1 MIKLTERQI
10 DNVIETTLL
19 EKKINNQNYI
29 RYSFY
34 EINVKY
40 PKEYGISK
48 QDLGMFLQQLRKR
61 LKEENYH
68 IYTEGQEFEYD
79 NAKRVVESNE
89 ILVAVKQ

>member
-1 MIKLTERQI
+1 M
-10 DNVIETTLL
+10 IETTLI

-40 PKEYGISK
+40 PKEYGIEK

-68 IYTEGQEFEYD
+68 IYTEGQKFEYD

-89 ILVAVKQ
+89 ILVAIKK

>member
-1 MIKLTERQI
+1 MMTQRQI
-10 DNVIETTLL
+10 ENVIESTLI

-40 PKEYGISK
+40 PKEYGIEK
-48 QDLGMFLQQLRKR
+48 QDLGIFLQKLRKR

-68 IYTEGQEFEYD
+68 IYTEGQRFEYD
-79 NAKRVVESNE
+79 NAKITVQSNE
-89 ILVAVKQ
+89 VLVAVKQ

>member
-1 MIKLTERQI
+1 MMTRRQI
-10 DNVIETTLL
+10 ENVIESTLI

-40 PKEYGISK
+40 PKEYGIEK
-48 QDLGMFLQQLRKR
+48 QDLGIFLQKLRKR

-68 IYTEGQEFEYD
+68 IYTEGQRFEYD
-79 NAKRVVESNE
+79 NAKITVQSNE
-89 ILVAVKQ
+89 VLVAVKQ

>member
-1 MIKLTERQI
+1 MTQRQI
-10 DNVIETTLL
+10 DNVIETTLI

-34 EINVKY
+34 EVNVKY
-40 PKEYGISK
+40 PKEYGIEK

-68 IYTEGQEFEYD
+68 IYTEGQRFEYD
-79 NAKRVVESNE
+79 NAKITVQSNE
-89 ILVAVKQ
+89 VVVAVKQ

>member
-1 MIKLTERQI
+1 MGLTQRQI

-19 EKKINNQNYI
+19 AKKINNQNYI

-40 PKEYGISK
+40 QKEYGIMK
-48 QDLGMFLQQLRKR
+48 QDLEMFLQQLRKR

-68 IYTEGQEFEYD
+68 IYTEG
-79 NAKRVVESNE
+79 
-89 ILVAVKQ
+89 

>member
-1 MIKLTERQI
+1 MTQRQI
-10 DNVIETTLL
+10 DNVIETTLI

-40 PKEYGISK
+40 PKEYGIEK

-68 IYTEGQEFEYD
+68 IYTEGQRFEYND
-79 NAKRVVESNE
+79 AKITVQSNE
-89 ILVAVKQ
+89 VLVAIKQ

>member
-1 MIKLTERQI
+1 MMTQRQI
-10 DNVIETTLL
+10 ENVIESTLI

-40 PKEYGISK
+40 PKEYGIEK
-48 QDLGMFLQQLRKR
+48 QDLGIFLQKLRKR

-68 IYTEGQEFEYD
+68 IYTEGQRF
-79 NAKRVVESNE
+79 K
-89 ILVAVKQ
+89 IQ

>member
-1 MIKLTERQI
+1 MTQRQI

-40 PKEYGISK
+40 PKEYGVEK

-68 IYTEGQEFEYD
+68 IYTEGQRFEYD
-79 NAKRVVESNE
+79 NAKITVQSNE
-89 ILVAVKQ
+89 VLVGVKQ

>member
-1 MIKLTERQI
+1 MTQRQI

-40 PKEYGISK
+40 PKEYGIGK
-48 QDLGMFLQQLRKR
+48 QDLGMFLQHLRKR

-68 IYTEGQEFEYD
+68 IYTEGQKFEYD
-79 NAKRVVESNE
+79 NAKITVQSNE
-89 ILVAVKQ
+89 VLVAIK

>member
-1 MIKLTERQI
+1 MTQRQI

-40 PKEYGISK
+40 PKEYGIEK

-68 IYTEGQEFEYD
+68 IYTEGQRFEYD
-79 NAKRVVESNE
+79 NAKITVQSNE
-89 ILVAVKQ
+89 VLVAVKQ

>member
-1 MIKLTERQI
+1 MTQSQI

-40 PKEYGISK
+40 PKEYGIEK
-48 QDLGMFLQQLRKR
+48 QDLGMFLQHLRKR

-68 IYTEGQEFEYD
+68 IYTEGQRFEYD
-79 NAKRVVESNE
+79 NAKITVQSNE
-89 ILVAVKQ
+89 VLVAVKQ

>member
-1 MIKLTERQI
+1 MTQRQS

-40 PKEYGISK
+40 PKEYGILK

-68 IYTEGQEFEYD
+68 IYTEGQKFEYN

-89 ILVAVKQ
+89 VLVAIKQ

>member
-1 MIKLTERQI
+1 MTQRQI

-40 PKEYGISK
+40 PKEYGIEK
-48 QDLGMFLQQLRKR
+48 QDLGMFLQHLRKR

-68 IYTEGQEFEYD
+68 IYTEGQRFEYD
-79 NAKRVVESNE
+79 NAKITVQSNE
-89 ILVAVKQ
+89 VLVAIKQ

>member
-1 MIKLTERQI
+1 MTQRQI
-10 DNVIETTLL
+10 DNVIETTLI

-40 PKEYGISK
+40 PKEYGIEK

-68 IYTEGQEFEYD
+68 IYTEGQRFEYD
-79 NAKRVVESNE
+79 NAKITVQSNE
-89 ILVAVKQ
+89 VLVAVKQ

>member
-1 MIKLTERQI
+1 MTQRQI
-10 DNVIETTLL
+10 ENVIETTLI

-40 PKEYGISK
+40 PKEYGIEK
-48 QDLGMFLQQLRKR
+48 QDLGMFLKKKKKR

-68 IYTEGQEFEYD
+68 IYTEGQKFEYD

-89 ILVAVKQ
+89 ILVAIKQ

>member
-1 MIKLTERQI
+1 MTQRQI
-10 DNVIETTLL
+10 ENVIETTLI

-40 PKEYGISK
+40 PKEYGIEK

-68 IYTEGQEFEYD
+68 IYTEGQKFQYD

-89 ILVAVKQ
+89 ILVAIKQ

>member
-1 MIKLTERQI
+1 MTDRQI
-10 DNVIETTLL
+10 NNVIETTLI
-19 EKKINNQNYI
+19 EKKINDPNYI

-40 PKEYGISK
+40 PKEYGILK
-48 QDLGMFLQQLRKR
+48 QDVGMFLQNLRKR

-68 IYTEGQEFEYD
+68 IYTEGQKFEYD

-89 ILVAVKQ
+89 ILVAIKQ

>member
-1 MIKLTERQI
+1 MAQRQI

-19 EKKINNQNYI
+19 AKKINNQNYI

-34 EINVKY
+34 EINIEY
-40 PKEYGISK
+40 PKEYGIMK

-68 IYTEGQEFEYD
+68 IYTEGQKFEYD

-89 ILVAVKQ
+89 ILVAIKH

>member
-1 MIKLTERQI
+1 MTQRQI

-40 PKEYGISK
+40 PKEYGIEK
-48 QDLGMFLQQLRKR
+48 QDLGMFLQHLRKR

-68 IYTEGQEFEYD
+68 IYTEGQKFEYD
-79 NAKRVVESNE
+79 NAKITVQSNE
-89 ILVAVKQ
+89 VLVAVKH

>member
-1 MIKLTERQI
+1 MTQRQI

-40 PKEYGISK
+40 PKEYGIEK
-48 QDLGMFLQQLRKR
+48 QDLGMFLQHLRKR

-68 IYTEGQEFEYD
+68 IYTEGQRFEYD
-79 NAKRVVESNE
+79 NAKITVQSNE
-89 ILVAVKQ
+89 VLVAVKQ

>member
-1 MIKLTERQI
+1 MTQRQI

-19 EKKINNQNYI
+19 EKKISNQNYI

-40 PKEYGISK
+40 PKEYGILK
-48 QDLGMFLQQLRKR
+48 QDLGMFLQHLRKR

-68 IYTEGQEFEYD
+68 IYTEGQKFEYD
-79 NAKRVVESNE
+79 NAKITVQSNE
-89 ILVAVKQ
+89 VLVAIK

>member
-1 MIKLTERQI
+1 MTQRQI

-34 EINVKY
+34 EINVTY
-40 PKEYGISK
+40 PKEYGIEK
-48 QDLGMFLQQLRKR
+48 QDLGMFLQHLRKR

-68 IYTEGQEFEYD
+68 IYTEGQRFEYD
-79 NAKRVVESNE
+79 NAKITVQSNE
-89 ILVAVKQ
+89 VLVAVKQ